1 MNRTAASLI
10 QLTKPSI
17 MLLVLATGA
26 TALIVEG
33 SMLATPLRALVFLL
47 GLFLTGGCAN
57 ALNQYFERG
66 IDAKMTR
73 TCSRRPL
80 PLGKLTDTQ
89 AVSFAV
95 IIGCAG
101 VLLLGFVF
109 NWLTAVLSL
118 GVILFYSLFYTL
130 WLKPNTSNN
139 IVIGGIAGAM
149 APIGAWSAATGS
161 TALMPWLLFLIIF
174 LWTPPHFWALALR
187 FKDDY
192 QKTGLPMLPNVK
204 GDRNT
209 LTQILVYSIA
219 LFGASLLPLA
229 VDFGWIYMTTAVTMG
244 TVFVAKTWRARRS
257 NDPQQVWGVF
267 KFSILYLFLLLFS
280 LIVDAFV

>member
-1 MNRTAASLI
+1 
-10 QLTKPSI
+10 

-26 TALIVEG
+26 TALVVEG
-33 SMLATPLRALVFLL
+33 SMLATPLRGFVFLL

-57 ALNQYFERG
+57 ALNQYFERE
-66 IDAKMTR
+66 IDARMTR
-73 TCSRRPL
+73 TCGRRPL

-95 IIGCAG
+95 FIGCAG

-109 NWLTAVLSL
+109 NWLTAILSL

-161 TALMPWLLFLIIF
+161 TALMPWMLFLIIF

-192 QKTGLPMLPNVK
+192 QKAGLPMLPNVK

-209 LTQILVYSIA
+209 LTQILLYSIA
-219 LFGASLLPLA
+219 LFVASLLPLT
-229 VDFGWIYMTTAVTMG
+229 VHFGWIYLITAVTMG
-244 TVFVAKTWRARRS
+244 TVFVAKTWKARRS
-257 NDPQQVWGVF
+257 NNPKQVWGVF

-280 LIVDAFV
+280 LIVDVFV